1 MKVVKMFFLM
11 VVAMAAAC
19 KSDEKA
25 KLVAGEWQLKSIKGQ
40 EQVKLPEESA
50 SILFTDSTSVFGF
63 AGCNRFFGT
72 YSLEGKDKI
81 VIKPVGRTMA
91 YCPDMDFEDQYMKAL
106 EEVTNYKV
114 EGNELKLSDAGQKW
128 VLVFVPKDTTHRVG
142 VAEDAHGCNAAAGY
156 TWSEVRG
163 ECIRVFEA
171 GIPMK
176 SVDNLED
183 TLAAYVVF
191 SADSLKAEVFVPREN
206 LHPVLE
212 RRDADNGYVWNLEDD
227 DTFNVRKVDGKW
239 VIEQR
244 GKSLYAEAEN

>member
-1 MKVVKMFFLM
+1 MKVVKMFFFI
-11 VVAMAAAC
+11 VVAMATAC

-25 KLVAGEWQLKSIKGQ
+25 KLVAGEWQLKSMKSQ
-40 EQVKLPEESA
+40 EQVNLPEESA

-72 YSLEGKDKI
+72 YSLEEKNKI

-91 YCPDMDFEDQYMKAL
+91 YCPDMSFEDQYMKAL

-128 VLVFVPKDTTHRVG
+128 VLVFEPKDTVRRVG

-156 TWSEVRG
+156 TWSDVRR
-163 ECIRVFEA
+163 ECVRLFEA

-176 SVDNLED
+176 SVNNPED
-183 TLAAYVVF
+183 ALVAYVVF
-191 SADSLKAEVFVPREN
+191 SADSLKAEVFVPGEN
-206 LHPVLE
+206 QHPVLE
-212 RRDADNGYVWNLEDD
+212 RRAAADGYVWNQEDD
-227 DTFNVRKVDGKW
+227 DTFNLHKMDGKW
-239 VIEQR
+239 VIDQR
-244 GKSLYAEAEN
+244 EKSLYREVEN